1 MIIKEAEAIK
11 AKMPS
16 CQNQFIHSLNQKRG
30 IFTNIVNNKLKTNN
44 FKNISNLKEL

>member
-16 CQNQFIHSLNQKRG
+16 RQNQFIHSLNQKRG
-30 IFTNIVNNKLKTNN
+30 KFTNIVNNKLKTNN